1 MHFYQFCADYDRF
14 SIRRF
19 DCFEF
24 VLFCQ
29 TIFGTCIISVFL
41 VNNFRL
47 PLCQLK
53 CYLLFVDWCI
63 LNIIIAAFHS
73 CAFPIFFCTYPIRGV
88 FQYFQFCLNRSVWC
102 DFIWRFIFFLSE
114 QFCYCD
120 KKTLCIKK
128 EVKLHM
134 KKALFLKCMRM
145 MCNGHTQIL
154 YAPIHERFFLCHSF
168 PYRSLYFIGFW
179 YSRCLARCFDRMLL
193 GKRFYFSWC
202 ISFMPILTSLVEWIE
217 RVVGGRWE
225 KNVVVVAVAITL
237 IQPFDIRFSFFIK
250 IEKCRMRWA

>member
-1 MHFYQFCADYDRF
+1 MFNDNNVHTLLHQRRIFKWNVNFFPNSTFLTQKSHFHCEFLQHFTFLSIFLDDSCIYVNFTRITTVF

-29 TIFGTCIISVFL
+29 TIFGTYIISVFL

-120 KKTLCIKK
+120 KKTLKK
-128 EVKLHM
+128 EWSFTWKKL
-134 KKALFLKCMRM
+134 
-145 MCNGHTQIL
+145 
-154 YAPIHERFFLCHSF
+154 FF
-168 PYRSLYFIGFW
+168 
-179 YSRCLARCFDRMLL
+179 
-193 GKRFYFSWC
+193 
-202 ISFMPILTSLVEWIE
+202 
-217 RVVGGRWE
+217 
-225 KNVVVVAVAITL
+225 
-237 IQPFDIRFSFFIK
+237 
-250 IEKCRMRWA
+250 